1 MHSGMTT
8 PREEQHEQGRMDRD
22 RKYRI
27 HGDAMLCSLDVP
39 RMSAGDLTPKKIAD
53 MRERMD
59 ESMWDDRWCARS
71 VCEDA
76 ISAIEASLA
85 REDDL
90 RHQLEERKS
99 PDMVT
104 VPREEREILDAFL
117 SEWVLLQWAEDPR
130 GDGDPAPHRKRIDEL
145 FERLDALRSAQA
157 TVQKAER

>member
-8 PREEQHEQGRMDRD
+8 PREEQHEQRRMDRD

-39 RMSAGDLTPKKIAD
+39 RMSAGDMTPKKIAD

-104 VPREEREILDAFL
+104 VPREEWELLNTISAFWCPPFGVPQNTAT
-117 SEWVLLQWAEDPR
+117 EA
-130 GDGDPAPHRKRIDEL
+130 L
-145 FERLDALRSAQA
+145 FAKLDALRSGDAA
-157 TVQKAER
+157 GGVGEG

>member
-1 MHSGMTT
+1 MHSGMMM
-8 PREEQHEQGRMDRD
+8 PREEQHEQGRMERN

-39 RMSAGDLTPKKIAD
+39 RMSAGDMTPKKIAD

-59 ESMWDDRWCARS
+59 ESTWDDRWCDRS

-76 ISAIEASLA
+76 ISALEASLA

-90 RHQLEERKS
+90 RRQVEERES

-104 VPREEREILDAFL
+104 VPVEDLARNLSRIASEASGSVRRIYANDWLRRIERRTDLA
-117 SEWVLLQWAEDPR
+117 R
-130 GDGDPAPHRKRIDEL
+130 
-145 FERLDALRSAQA
+145 ALRSGDAA
-157 TVQKAER
+157 GGGGAA